1 MRNWKLYA
9 NFQFLNF
16 QFPFSMP
23 FLKLIRFPNLAIVA
37 LTQYLLQYLVLVPA
51 LREASLRPILDPFH
65 FALLVTT
72 TILIAAGGYLI
83 NDLLDYEA
91 DLVNKPEA
99 VFVNRIFAKQIV
111 WIFYWSTILI
121 GFAIAWYLAI
131 YVRKLPLVLIYPAA
145 VLLLYLYSKWFKKM
159 PLIGNVVVAVFCA
172 FVAGVVLFADRENF
186 AQMTGQGWEV
196 AVLFGGYLWFAFL
209 STLLREIVKD
219 IEDMEGDAQLG
230 LQTLPLRFG
239 EKNAKGWAI
248 GIGAALLIS
257 LMVFVL
263 WLWQRQ
269 ASGSAIF
276 TIVSVAIPLCYL
288 IFLIVKADTKMD
300 YTKASLIAKIL
311 MLLGLVLLVVC
322 KFA

>member
-1 MRNWKLYA
+1 MA
-9 NFQFLNF
+9 
-16 QFPFSMP
+16 
-23 FLKLIRFPNLAIVA
+23 FLKLVRFPNLVIVA

-51 LREASLRPILDPFH
+51 LREASLSPILDPFH

-99 VFVNRIFAKQIV
+99 VFVNRVFAKQTV
-111 WIFYWSTILI
+111 WVFYLTTTLA
-121 GFAIAWYLAI
+121 GFAIAWYLAA
-131 YVRKLPLVLIYPAA
+131 YVEKLPLVLIYPTA
-145 VLLLYLYSKWFKKM
+145 VLLLYYYSKSFKKM
-159 PLIGNVVVAVFCA
+159 PLIGNVVVAIFCA

-186 AQMTGQGWEV
+186 AQMAGEGGEV

-219 IEDMEGDAQLG
+219 IEDMEGDTWLG
-230 LQTLPLRFG
+230 LKTLPLRFG
-239 EKNAKGWAI
+239 EKTAKKWAI

-257 LMVFVL
+257 LLVFVL

-269 ASGSAIF
+269 ESGSAVF
-276 TIVSVAIPLCYL
+276 TIAGVAIPLSYL
-288 IFLIVKADTKMD
+288 IFLIIKADTKSD
-300 YTKASLIAKIL
+300 YSKASLTAKIV